1 MKTQVRTAQVFLVAA
16 LGYAG
21 VVAACGGSDDS
32 TFGNGSDGG
41 GGSQDGTTGTL
52 GEGGGFNNG
61 DGGQFTS
68 LVFDPPSATIIVDG
82 SGPKT
87 ASFTLKGTLPDGTT
101 VDVTPQSVAF
111 DHPGIATVTA
121 AEPAV
126 ATASGP
132 YGGVGQIHAVY
143 NGQSATATVT
153 VQVKLVDIGT
163 GVSGAAVTALN
174 GVSATSPND
183 PSNASGLLL
192 YPYDQTVWPLGL
204 ASPTLQWNGSAA
216 GDIYRLHYEEA
227 NYTFDGYYTLAALP
241 GRMNL
246 AQAHWDQITASN
258 GAATAAD
265 PLKFKL
271 YRYNGTT
278 AYFDAQESWTIAPA
292 SVNGAIYYWTTSG
305 SGGLTRISPGA
316 GSTPTAIDNGKCM
329 GCHGVSSD
337 GSTLVASID
346 SNQLSDGG
354 AATYRQWVSFDITG
368 AAPTLKKESDLYG
381 ANIAVNHN
389 GKYVVF
395 GDNTSSPP
403 TPSSSGLQFGDATTG
418 QLVAGS
424 GVETFTKEAWAD
436 EYVDPAFSPGGSKL
450 AAVQADA
457 YYGGWSKAELMIAD
471 FNESTHTF
479 TGLKSLISYT
489 DSHFTSAQWSIGYP
503 SFTPDDNWVAFHV
516 ADWGAGCFAGGG
528 CGTGTTGIS
537 ALWMINSAGGT
548 PIKLSSLTDSS
559 PNTNDRNEA
568 FEPTFNPIERGG
580 YYWVVFTS
588 ERTWGNTL
596 AGHGTS
602 GDKRLW
608 VAAIDKTI
616 GTVDPSH
623 PPFYLEGQVPTTM
636 NMRGFWTLAACIPTG
651 TASPDGGAV
660 CTAGYE
666 CCSGFCDAGK
676 CVDVTQVACKNIGD
690 TCSSPSDC
698 CNSDIVSCTGGRCQ
712 ENVR

>member
-1 MKTQVRTAQVFLVAA
+1 MRIQFRTAQIFLVAA
-16 LGYAG
+16 VGYAG
-21 VVAACGGSDDS
+21 AIAACGSSDSS
-32 TFGNGSDGG
+32 TFGDGTDGG
-41 GGSQDGTTGTL
+41 GGSQDGSGAF

-61 DGGQFTS
+61 DGGEFTT
-68 LVFDPPSATIIVDG
+68 LAFDPPNATIVVDG

-87 ASFTLKGTLPDGTT
+87 ASFTLKGTRPDGTT

-121 AEPAV
+121 AEPAI
-126 ATASGP
+126 ATANGP

-143 NGQSATATVT
+143 NGQSAAATLT
-153 VQVKLVDIGT
+153 VQVKIVEIGS

-174 GVSATSPND
+174 GVTATSPND
-183 PSNASGLLL
+183 PSNASGSLL

-204 ASPTLQWNGSAA
+204 ATPTLQWTAPQAN
-216 GDIYRLHYEEA
+216 DVYRLHYEEA
-227 NYTFDGYYTLAALP
+227 DYTFDGYYTLAALP
-241 GRMNL
+241 GKMNL

-258 GAATAAD
+258 GAAAGSD

-271 YRYNGTT
+271 YRYDGAN

-305 SGGLTRISPGA
+305 GGGLTRISPGA
-316 GSTPTAIDNGKCM
+316 GSVPTPLESGKCM

-337 GSTLVASID
+337 GTTLVASVETGESTYRSWVAYDLNGGPTVGTRRVD
-346 SNQLSDGG
+346 SN
-354 AATYRQWVSFDITG
+354 
-368 AAPTLKKESDLYG
+368 LYG

-395 GDNTSSPP
+395 GDNSSSPP
-403 TPSSSGLQFGDATTG
+403 TPSSSGLQFGDATSGLQVT
-418 QLVAGS
+418 GS
-424 GVETFTKEAWAD
+424 GVESFTKESWAD
-436 EYVDPAFSPGGSKL
+436 EYVDPAFSPGGTKL
-450 AAVQADA
+450 ATVQADA
-457 YYGGWSKAELMIAD
+457 YYGGWSKAELMVAD

-479 TGLKSLISYT
+479 SGNKSLLNYT

-503 SFTPDDNWVAFHV
+503 SFTPDDNWIAFHV
-516 ADWGAGCFAGGG
+516 ADHGAGCWSGSSCDANTPGA
-528 CGTGTTGIS
+528 S
-537 ALWMINSAGGT
+537 ALWIINAAGGT
-548 PIKLSSLTDSS
+548 PIKLASLTDSS
-559 PNTNDRNEA
+559 PNANDRNEA

-596 AGHGTS
+596 S
-602 GDKRLW
+602 GYGKSGAKRLW

-623 PPFYLEGQVPTTM
+623 PPFYLEGQVSNTM

-651 TASPDGGAV
+651 ATNPDGGAS
-660 CTAGYE
+660 CTAGFE
-666 CCSGFCDAGK
+666 CCSGFCDSGV

-690 TCSSPSDC
+690 SCSSNSDC
-698 CNSDIVSCTGGRCQ
+698 CNSDVVNCVGGRCQ
-712 ENVR
+712 QNVR